1 MSTASVPTWKRGDTD
16 PPYTAFLQQ
25 AGAAS
30 VLPLTAASTVE
41 LIAKNTGA
49 SLSGTPTSV
58 RITGAMTIASA
69 AQGMVQYVFGPS
81 DLILADAYNVE
92 YEITWSNGTIRTV
105 PGDSYDTFWVIA
117 DLEGDPLASDP
128 V

>member
-1 MSTASVPTWKRGDTD
+1 MSTGSVPTWKRGDTD
-16 PPYTAFLQQ
+16 PPYTAFLLQ
-25 AGAAS
+25 AAGAS

-41 LIAKNTGA
+41 FVALNTGA
-49 SLSGTPTSV
+49 SLGGAPTSL
-58 RITGAMTIASA
+58 RIKGAMTIPSPP
-69 AQGMVQYVFGPS
+69 QGMVQYVFGQS

-92 YEITWSNGTIRTV
+92 YEITWSNGTVRTV
-105 PGDSYDTFWVIA
+105 PGDSYDIFYVIA

>member
-25 AGAAS
+25 ANAAS
-30 VLPLTAASTVE
+30 VLPLTAASSVE
-41 LIAKNTGA
+41 FVAQNTGA
-49 SLSGTPTSV
+49 SLLGVASSLRIKGT
-58 RITGAMTIASA
+58 MTIASA
-69 AQGMVQYVFGPS
+69 AQGMVQYVFGAS

-92 YEITWSNGTIRTV
+92 YEITWQNGTTRTV

-128 V
+128 I